1 LRVAVISG
9 IVAFFPGLGALL
21 PLSIMGLN
29 GTVIG
34 MAPAVFEMEYSMFLI
49 AILPHGILEIPAL
62 ILASAVGV
70 KFSVCSLKAVIG
82 YLFASGGGSRREVFL
97 REIKPAW
104 HAVKLFAVIIP
115 MLAAAAIIEV
125 FVSTWVME
133 VLGI

>member
-1 LRVAVISG
+1 
-9 IVAFFPGLGALL
+9 
-21 PLSIMGLN
+21 MGLN